1 MNRIFGGAAALLA
14 AALVTASYL
23 LPGNIL
29 LPCLMLLVA
38 VVAFGWP
45 KLLDR
50 PVSAHTVGVP
60 LAAGLAALI
69 AQHFE
74 KGYDTL
80 PWTPLVVASALVVS
94 FAYLLA
100 KPAAR
105 VGIVATIVT
114 VAAGVV
120 VTTSATGWLGLL
132 ARSDGKAIGIV
143 AGAATA
149 GAVVVAAIPG
159 PRMAIAPLTI
169 AAGVGV
175 GYLAS
180 GMDRIPLNG
189 IAGIAFGAAV
199 GVAVA
204 GVNTV
209 VHRMTVDSVT
219 ARIAG
224 ACAAVALAGTFAV
237 VTTEILSHQVAQEP
251 TVAAANSTGTHH
263 E

>member
-1 MNRIFGGAAALLA
+1 MNRILGGAAALLA

-29 LPCLMLLVA
+29 LPCLVLLVA

-60 LAAGLAALI
+60 LAAGVVALV
-69 AQHFE
+69 AQQLE
-74 KGYDTL
+74 KGYETL
-80 PWTPLVVASALVVS
+80 PWTPLVVAASLVVS

-120 VTTSATGWLGLL
+120 VTTSATGWLGLM

-159 PRMAIAPLTI
+159 PRLMVAPLTI

-189 IAGIAFGAAV
+189 VAGIAFGAAV
-199 GVAVA
+199 GIAVA

-209 VHRMTVDSVT
+209 VHRMSVHSVT
-219 ARIAG
+219 AKVAG
-224 ACAAVALAGTFAV
+224 ACAAVALAGTSAV
-237 VTTEILSHQVAQEP
+237 VTTEILSHQVDQQP
-251 TVAAANSTGTHH
+251 TVAATQLGETHD
-263 E
+263 